1 MMTPFR
7 FPAKEMASA
16 DLPLPVAPQTITMG
30 VMDCVITVCAD
41 ADKLRLP
48 QIFVDSMVQV
58 LAMQDVAV
66 TKTTW
71 VKEGVAM
78 DLFTQHAKLD
88 VLDGIVQ
95 NALRGHH
102 FDAIV
107 QPVAGRKKKLLVA
120 DMESTMVDVE
130 CLDELAKYV
139 GLEKKISAIT
149 EKAMNGEIDFAQAI
163 TERVAMLKGLPES
176 ALQQVMDE
184 KVKPMPGATAL
195 VAGMKK
201 HGAHTI
207 LVTGGFDFFA
217 ARVKD
222 MLGFDEV
229 RANQLEMKDGKLTGK
244 IIPPIQGKEAKL
256 AALLETCKKRKI
268 KPEEALAVGDGA
280 NDLPMLLAAGLG
292 VAYHAKPT
300 VRAQAKSRIN
310 FSNLNS
316 LLYAQGLS

>member
-1 MMTPFR
+1 
-7 FPAKEMASA
+7 
-16 DLPLPVAPQTITMG
+16 
-30 VMDCVITVCAD
+30 MDCVITVCAD

-58 LAMQDVAV
+58 LAMQDVV
-66 TKTTW
+66 ISQQKW
-71 VKEGVAM
+71 IKEGVAV
-78 DLFTQHAKLD
+78 DLFTRHSQLST
-88 VLDGIVQ
+88 LSSIVED
-95 NALRGHH
+95 ALRGHH

-120 DMESTMVDVE
+120 DMESTVVDVE

-139 GLEKKISAIT
+139 GLAEKISAIT
-149 EKAMNGEIDFAQAI
+149 EKAMNGEIDFMQAI

-184 KVKPMPGATAL
+184 KVKPMPGALAL
-195 VAGMKK
+195 VTAMKK

-217 ARVKD
+217 VRVKD

-229 RANQLEMKDGKLTGK
+229 RANKLEIANGKLTGK

-292 VAYHAKPT
+292 VAYHAKPI